1 MKKFKKRS
9 LFILTTLAIV
19 IFSLPVIAAEQQNT
33 DPYQQ
38 VIDKL
43 NDEYSANVRF
53 LTPED
58 GIPMQN
64 YNAKINVS
72 VDEFEKTL
80 RAEILE
86 NNKAKKRADA
96 AIARLEN
103 KTIEESGSGICTT
116 EMPAG
121 LRSTYSV
128 NREKKVE
135 GATVHLNATVTNQT
149 GYWVYGS
156 INKVFTTY
164 LEGVNSTPPFYC
176 NSYNYDLIDARRTC
190 AMRLYG
196 YTLGNYGTIIDNN
209 AYRYVEFWAGNGM

>member
-43 NDEYSANVRF
+43 NDEYSTNVRF

-121 LRSTYSV
+121 LRS
-128 NREKKVE
+128 
-135 GATVHLNATVTNQT
+135 LNATVTNQT